1 MTREIKFFL
10 ISFIVSLPFWWG
22 INVLQENLEKFLYAQ
37 ISQPFQEMVFVNIP
51 EKPKKP
57 ELNLETR
64 SAISVKIRN
73 NGNQKILFQEN
84 IEDAFPIASLT
95 KLMTA
100 VIIFENTAN
109 QNVEEN
115 YSSSPSLLR
124 RSSVYDFS
132 KTITISKTA
141 AAQDDV
147 PVFGNLKSGDNLL
160 LERAVEL
167 MLIYSSNDAAF
178 ALAEIIGQEY
188 FVEKMNSKARELGLK
203 NTHFVNPTGLDPEN
217 LRYAPALLNYFNYS
231 TAEDLVQLTQ
241 YILKE
246 HPKIFEISLTDGPYP
261 TENGTSDL
269 ILPEEFKL
277 LGGKTG
283 YTDEAGGCMLLILE
297 NEKGSK
303 LINVILGA
311 PSPEDRITEM
321 QKLIDWLSL

>member
-84 IEDAFPIASLT
+84 SEDAFPIASLT

-109 QNVEEN
+109 QQN
-115 YSSSPSLLR
+115 
-124 RSSVYDFS
+124 YDFS

-178 ALAEIIGQEY
+178 ALAEIIGQNY
-188 FVEKMNSKARELGLK
+188 FVEKMNSKAGELGLK

-217 LRYAPALLNYFNYS
+217 PALLNYFNYS

-246 HPKIFEISLTDGPYP
+246 HPKIFEISLTHGPYP

-269 ILPEEFKL
+269 ILPEGFKL

-297 NEKGSK
+297 NEKGNK

-321 QKLIDWLSL
+321 QKLIDWLSP